1 MAKLT
6 REEFLEKI
14 KDYNLD
20 DDTRMS
26 LVEDITD
33 SIVDDST
40 LLESMK
46 NELNKAK
53 EDYDS
58 LKSKYIER
66 FYTNKEDP
74 KTEEF
79 DDDFKEKII
88 DIKEV

>member
-20 DDTRMS
+20 DVTRMS

-40 LLESMK
+40 LLEDMK
-46 NELNKAK
+46 NELNKVK

-66 FYTNKEDP
+66 FYTNKEDS
-74 KTEEF
+74 KNEEF